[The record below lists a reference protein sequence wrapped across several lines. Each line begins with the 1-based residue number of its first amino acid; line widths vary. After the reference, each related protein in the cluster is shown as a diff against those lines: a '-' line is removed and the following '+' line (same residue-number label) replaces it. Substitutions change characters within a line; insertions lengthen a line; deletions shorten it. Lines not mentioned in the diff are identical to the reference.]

1 MGRGQRFGLSLPDA
15 LMALLFAAA
24 ALLELFPSVALP
36 PYLGEMRDELFFVLL
51 VEGGFLLAQGTLVD
65 IATRLKKRP
74 PIWAAALIVV
84 GVVLFSDHT
93 LDVLKMAWQRGSL
106 VFVPLLVSVAERG
119 TVLWRMPGRPQIEKI
134 AARALIA
141 NRIITGL
148 GLLGL
153 VTVIMVV
160 GVAFPNVYEYS
171 AIGQAVTMF
180 AGALYFA
187 IAAFDDWRVRGRK
200 FAEKPRVLFRYD
212 AMGIKYLEPV

>member
-1 MGRGQRFGLSLPDA
+1 M
-15 LMALLFAAA
+15 FAAA
-24 ALLELFPSVALP
+24 ALFDRVPSLALP
-36 PYLGEMRDELFFVLL
+36 YLSDMPHELMFVLI

-74 PIWAAALIVV
+74 PIWLAALILV
-84 GVVLFSDHT
+84 GVVLISDHT
-93 LDVLKMAWQRGSL
+93 LDVLRMAWQQGSL
-106 VFVPLLVSVAERG
+106 VFVPLLVSIAERG

-148 GLLGL
+148 GLFGL
-153 VTVIMVV
+153 VTIVMLIGAIFPSLYDFSAISVTVIM
-160 GVAFPNVYEYS
+160 
-171 AIGQAVTMF
+171 F
-180 AGALYFA
+180 AGAIYFA
-187 IAAFDDWRVRGRK
+187 VAAFDDWRVRGPK

>member
-1 MGRGQRFGLSLPDA
+1 
-15 LMALLFAAA
+15 MALLFAAA
-24 ALLELFPSVALP
+24 ALLDFFPSVALP
-36 PYLGEMRDELFFVLL
+36 PYLHEMRDELFFVLL

-74 PIWAAALIVV
+74 PVWAAALIVV
-84 GVVLFSDHT
+84 GVVLFSNYT
-93 LDVLKMAWQRGSL
+93 LDVLKMAWERGSL

-153 VTVIMVV
+153 VTVTMVV
-160 GVAFPNVYEYS
+160 SVAFPHLYNFDALGS
-171 AIGQAVTMF
+171 AVTMF

-187 IAAFDDWRVRGRK
+187 IAAFDDWRVRGPK

>member
-24 ALLELFPSVALP
+24 ALLELVPSVALP
-36 PYLGEMRDELFFVLL
+36 PYLHDMRDELFFVLL

-84 GVVLFSDHT
+84 GVVLVSDHT

-153 VTVIMVV
+153 VTVTMVV
-160 GVAFPNVYEYS
+160 GVAFPSLYEYS
-171 AIGQAVTMF
+171 AIGGAVTMF

-187 IAAFDDWRVRGRK
+187 IAAFDDWRVRGPK